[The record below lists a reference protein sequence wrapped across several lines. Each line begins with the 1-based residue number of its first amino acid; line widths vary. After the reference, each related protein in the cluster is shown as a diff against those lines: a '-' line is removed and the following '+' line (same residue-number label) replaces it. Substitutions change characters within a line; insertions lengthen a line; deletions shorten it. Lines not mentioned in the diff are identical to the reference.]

1 MDKFIK
7 WLLSVTLLLAFMF
20 LGLKTQPKSDDSE
33 DEKPKK
39 PVILRILG

>member
-7 WLLSVTLLLAFMF
+7 WLLSVTLLLAFIF
-20 LGLKTQPKSDDSE
+20 LGLKTQPKSDDPE
-33 DEKPKK
+33 ENKPKK